1 MFIDDDE
8 NLYLPVKNSHVVLK
22 YDPSGNLL
30 MTMGEWDQPSD
41 TGWSGNY
48 SDPAVR
54 AAGPF
59 NRPSDI
65 AISPDGLLY
74 ISDGYGNAR
83 VHRFTPDGELIDSWG
98 APGKTAPGEFH
109 VPHGV
114 WVHTDGRVFVADREN
129 NRMQIFDSEGNFL
142 EQWPNLARPCDIY
155 IDNDLAVYVPELD
168 GFMSILDI
176 QGNVLA
182 SWGSPSDAGWGQ
194 RRPRRLGRF
203 PRRHLREPEPRRRA
217 ADQVPPRRSLG
228 PVDKS
233 GLSSP
238 ALRHCGPPQTG
249 IIWRWMFQSSGR
261 SGRMAASDNSDGA
274 TTEAATVSAMLDEHA
289 RLGALLRDAIAA
301 TPAPD
306 DDYWV
311 GMSVDEIVVRG
322 KSPEAVMA
330 AIDGRGMAGGTV
342 VLEFVSAEPQ
352 VIVL

>member
-1 MFIDDDE
+1 MLTDAHGMFIDDDE

-83 VHRFTPDGELIDSWG
+83 VHRFTPDGELVDSWG

-142 EQWPNLARPCDIY
+142 EQWTDLARPCDIY
-155 IDNDLAVYVPELD
+155 IDDDEAVFVPELD

-176 QGNVLA
+176 NGNVLA
-182 SWGSPSDAGWGQ
+182 RWGSPSDAGWGNGAHAVWVDSHGDIYVNQ
-194 RRPRRLGRF
+194 NLEGERLIKY
-203 PRRHLREPEPRRRA
+203 RHVGVRA
-217 ADQVPPRRSLG
+217 
-228 PVDKS
+228 
-233 GLSSP
+233 
-238 ALRHCGPPQTG
+238 C
-249 IIWRWMFQSSGR
+249 
-261 SGRMAASDNSDGA
+261 
-274 TTEAATVSAMLDEHA
+274 
-289 RLGALLRDAIAA
+289 
-301 TPAPD
+301 
-306 DDYWV
+306 
-311 GMSVDEIVVRG
+311 
-322 KSPEAVMA
+322 
-330 AIDGRGMAGGTV
+330 
-342 VLEFVSAEPQ
+342 
-352 VIVL
+352 